1 MPTTFPDSTRVAL
14 SESARKQRALRGV
27 LNGAVGDVAALALI
41 PFVYLLVRASQK
53 PVGEIAQLLIR
64 PKTLEVLATTS
75 ALVLC
80 VVVTTVVM
88 GVLMASGLH
97 FVRLPF
103 RGLLLIPTVLP
114 LAIPSYVFT
123 YTWVALIPGF
133 SGFFAA
139 AFILSITTLPYV
151 ILATLSGLRTVDSSQ
166 IEVARSLGLTLSQ
179 IFRRV
184 VFPQVKGHISAGAL
198 LSGLYVLSDFGAV
211 SLLNVETLTVSIQ
224 NLFKSSYDRSA
235 ASVIGLLLFLAAAIF
250 VSLES
255 VLKGRDFES
264 KSAEGFQ
271 ERIRRV
277 NNLPLSIL
285 TTAVLALYSLL
296 AVVLPFYV
304 LISRYLQNPSA
315 VAISDLATAALS
327 TISVAAMGAF
337 IAFLL
342 SLPLAFLATQGTSAF
357 ASVTEKVTLMAHALP
372 GVVVGLALVSFG
384 SRLGPLYQ
392 SIFLLAFAYAVL
404 FLAKS
409 VASTSAALSLVSPQL
424 KEVAAT
430 LGKSKSS
437 VTMQVVFPIAL
448 PNLALGVLLVFLTAM
463 KELPATL
470 MLRPTGMD
478 TLATEIWSYAAIS
491 RFNEAAPYALLLVLI
506 AAIPTFIL
514 TIPRTAQRETEKKVS
529 YL

>member
-1 MPTTFPDSTRVAL
+1 MNKEFRL
-14 SESARKQRALRGV
+14 GRYGLRALVVGV
-27 LNGAVGDVAALALI
+27 LIVISQPLLYLIIRANEKSGAEVFALLTRQKTFEVLGLTLVLLCAVVFINVFLGTALA
-41 PFVYLLVRASQK
+41 A
-53 PVGEIAQLLIR
+53 
-64 PKTLEVLATTS
+64 
-75 ALVLC
+75 
-80 VVVTTVVM
+80 
-88 GVLMASGLH
+88 GLH
-97 FVRLPF
+97 YVRIPYPRFLFVAT
-103 RGLLLIPTVLP
+103 ILP

-123 YTWVALIPGF
+123 YTWIALLPSLEGLW
-133 SGFFAA
+133 AA
-139 AFILSITTLPYV
+139 VFILVLTTMPYMLLAVSISFAR
-151 ILATLSGLRTVDSSQ
+151 IDSGL
-166 IEVARSLGLTLSQ
+166 IEVARSLGLSKVKVFT
-179 IFRRV
+179 RV
-184 VFPQVKGHISAGAL
+184 ILPQVRRSISAGAL

-224 NLFKSSYDRSA
+224 NLYKSSYDRGA

-250 VSLES
+250 VSLDS
-255 VLKGRDFES
+255 LLKGRDFES
-264 KSAEGFQ
+264 KGAEGFQ
-271 ERIRRV
+271 QPIRRV
-277 NNLPLSIL
+277 QNAPLTVV
-285 TTAVLALYSLL
+285 TTAVIALYSLV
-296 AVVLPFYV
+296 AVILPFYV
-304 LISRYLQNPSA
+304 LISRYLQNPKA
-315 VAISDLATAALS
+315 VAVSDLVTAALS

-337 IAFLL
+337 IAFIL
-342 SLPLAFLATQGTSAF
+342 SLPLAFLVTQGPSAF
-357 ASVTEKVTLMAHALP
+357 ASMSEKVTLMAHALP

-392 SIFLLAFAYAVL
+392 SVFLLAFAYAVL

-409 VASTSAALSLVSPQL
+409 VASTSAALALVSPQL

-478 TLATEIWSYAAIS
+478 TLATEIWSFAAIS

-514 TIPRTAQRETEKKVS
+514 TIPRSAKSEFEKKVRS
-529 YL
+529 L